1 MILDAGFLISIDR
14 DEEPARALVTA
25 LQRRRIALHTT
36 DPVVGQVWR
45 NGARQA
51 RLSAFLKTVEVHPLD
66 DGRAVGLLLARSGT
80 SDVVDAH
87 LVVLA
92 IRLRD
97 SILTGDD
104 ADLTTIADSLPSNR
118 PTIQLW
124 P

>member
-1 MILDAGFLISIDR
+1 MILDSGFLISVDR
-14 DEEPARALVTA
+14 DEESARALVTA

-36 DPVVGQVWR
+36 DPVIGQVWR

-51 RLSAFLKTVEVHPLD
+51 RLSAFLKTVEVHPLN

-80 SDVVDAH
+80 ADVVDAH

-92 IRLRD
+92 VRLRD

-104 ADLTTIADSLPSNR
+104 ADLNTLAASLPSNR

>member
-1 MILDAGFLISIDR
+1 VILDAGFLISIDR
-14 DEEPARALVTA
+14 DEESARALVTA
-25 LQRRRIALHTT
+25 LQRRQIALHTT

-51 RLSAFLKTVEVHPLD
+51 RLAAFLKTVEVHPLD

-92 IRLRD
+92 VRLGD
-97 SILTGDD
+97 SILTGDE
-104 ADLTTIADSLPSNR
+104 ADLTTIADALQSNR

>member
-1 MILDAGFLISIDR
+1 MILDSGFLISVDR
-14 DEEPARALVTA
+14 DEESARALVTA

-36 DPVVGQVWR
+36 DPVIGQVWR

-51 RLSAFLKTVEVHPLD
+51 RLSAFLKTVEVHPLS

-80 SDVVDAH
+80 ADVVDAH

-92 IRLRD
+92 VRLRD

-104 ADLTTIADSLPSNR
+104 ADLNTLADSLPSNR

>member
-1 MILDAGFLISIDR
+1 VILDTGFFISIDR
-14 DEEPARALVTA
+14 GEESARALVTA

-45 NGARQA
+45 NGTRQA

-92 IRLRD
+92 VRLGD

-104 ADLTTIADSLPSNR
+104 ADLKTIADSLPSNR

>member
-1 MILDAGFLISIDR
+1 MILDAGFLISVDR

-25 LQRRRIALHTT
+25 MQRRRIALHTT

-80 SDVVDAH
+80 ADVVDAH

-92 IRLRD
+92 VRLRD
-97 SILTGDD
+97 SILTGDEG
-104 ADLTTIADSLPSNR
+104 DLNTLADSLPVNR

>member
-1 MILDAGFLISIDR
+1 MILDAGFLISVDR
-14 DEEPARALVTA
+14 DEESARALVTA

-36 DPVVGQVWR
+36 DPVIGQVWR

-51 RLSAFLKTVEVHPLD
+51 RLSAFLKTVEVHPLN

-80 SDVVDAH
+80 ADVVDAH

-92 IRLRD
+92 VRLRD

-104 ADLTTIADSLPSNR
+104 ADLNTPADSLPSNR

>member
-1 MILDAGFLISIDR
+1 MILDAGFLISVDR
-14 DEEPARALVTA
+14 NEESARALVTA

-36 DPVVGQVWR
+36 DPVIGQVWR
-45 NGARQA
+45 NGSRQA
-51 RLSAFLKTVEVHPLD
+51 RLSAFLKTVQVHPLD

-80 SDVVDAH
+80 ADVVDAH

-92 IRLRD
+92 VRLRD
-97 SILTGDD
+97 SILTCDE
-104 ADLTTIADSLPSNR
+104 ADLNTLADSVPSNR

>member
-97 SILTGDD
+97 SILTHDD
-104 ADLTTIADSLPSNR
+104 ADLTTIDDSLPSNR

>member
-1 MILDAGFLISIDR
+1 VILDAGFLISVDR
-14 DEEPARALVTA
+14 DEESARALVTA

-45 NGARQA
+45 NGVRQA
-51 RLSAFLKTVEVHPLD
+51 RLAAFLKTVEVHPLD

-92 IRLRD
+92 MRLRD
-97 SILTGDD
+97 SILTGDE
-104 ADLTTIADSLPSNR
+104 ADLVTIADSLSSNR

>member
-1 MILDAGFLISIDR
+1 VILDAGFLISIDR

-25 LQRRRIALHTT
+25 LHRRRISLHTT

-51 RLSAFLKTVEVHPLD
+51 RLAAFLKTVEVHPLD
-66 DGRAVGLLLARSGT
+66 DGRAVGLLLERSGR

-92 IRLRD
+92 VRLRD
-97 SILTGDD
+97 SILTGDE
-104 ADLTTIADSLPSNR
+104 ADLTTIADSLRANR
-118 PTIQLW
+118 PIIQRW

>member
-1 MILDAGFLISIDR
+1 MILDAGFLISVDR
-14 DEEPARALVTA
+14 DEESARALITA

-45 NGARQA
+45 NGSRQA
-51 RLSAFLKTVEVHPLD
+51 RLAAFLKTVEVHPLD

-92 IRLRD
+92 VRLGD
-97 SILTGDD
+97 SILTGDE
-104 ADLTTIADSLPSNR
+104 ADLTTITDSLSSNR

>member
-1 MILDAGFLISIDR
+1 MILDAGFLISVDR
-14 DEEPARALVTA
+14 DEELARAVITA
-25 LQRRRIALHTT
+25 FQRRRIALHTT

-66 DGRAVGLLLARSGT
+66 DGRAVGVLLARSGT

-92 IRLRD
+92 VRLRD
-97 SILTGDD
+97 SILTGDE
-104 ADLTTIADSLPSNR
+104 ADLMTIADSLSSNR
-118 PTIQLW
+118 PTIELW

>member
-1 MILDAGFLISIDR
+1 VILDAGFLISVDR
-14 DEEPARALVTA
+14 DEESARALVTA

-36 DPVVGQVWR
+36 DPVIGQVWR

-51 RLSAFLKTVEVHPLD
+51 RLSAFLKTVEVHPLN

-80 SDVVDAH
+80 ADVVDAH

-92 IRLRD
+92 VRLRD

-104 ADLTTIADSLPSNR
+104 ADLNTLADSMPSNR

>member
-1 MILDAGFLISIDR
+1 MILDAGFLISVDR

-25 LQRRRIALHTT
+25 MQRRRIALHTT

-51 RLSAFLKTVEVHPLD
+51 RLSAFLKTVDVHPLD

-80 SDVVDAH
+80 ADVVDAH

-92 IRLRD
+92 VRLRD
-97 SILTGDD
+97 SILTGDE
-104 ADLTTIADSLPSNR
+104 ADLNKLADSLPVNR

>member
-1 MILDAGFLISIDR
+1 MILDAGFLISVDR
-14 DEEPARALVTA
+14 DEEQARALVTA

-51 RLSAFLKTVEVHPLD
+51 RLSAFLNTVEVHPLD

-92 IRLRD
+92 VRLRD
-97 SILTGDD
+97 SILTGDE
-104 ADLTTIADSLPSNR
+104 ADLTAIADSLPSNR
-118 PTIQLW
+118 PTIQPW
-124 P
+124 R

>member
-1 MILDAGFLISIDR
+1 VILDAGFLISVDR
-14 DEEPARALVTA
+14 DEESARALVTA

-36 DPVVGQVWR
+36 DPVIGQVWR
-45 NGARQA
+45 NGSRQA
-51 RLSAFLKTVEVHPLD
+51 RLSAFLKTVEIHPLD

-80 SDVVDAH
+80 VDVVDAH

-92 IRLRD
+92 VRLRD
-97 SILTGDD
+97 SILTGDE
-104 ADLTTIADSLPSNR
+104 ADLNTLADSLPSNR

>member
-1 MILDAGFLISIDR
+1 VILDAGFLISVDR
-14 DEEPARALVTA
+14 DEESARALVTA

-45 NGARQA
+45 NGVRQA
-51 RLSAFLKTVEVHPLD
+51 RLAAFLKTVEVHPLD

-92 IRLRD
+92 MRLRD
-97 SILTGDD
+97 SILTGDE
-104 ADLTTIADSLPSNR
+104 ADFVTIADSLSSNR